1 MPADSYLLTTYLFYY
16 FFYSTIHQLSDG
28 SPAHRNTQPPMLTIF
43 TAAKPF
49 RGRTATIQRNAL
61 HSWMQL
67 HDDVQIILF
76 GDAAGTQEVA
86 WELGLHYE
94 ASPQLT
100 TTGAVRLDYML
111 ATARR
116 YARHNVL
123 CFVACD
129 ILLQRDLCDALNRV
143 EALHHEF
150 VMVGRAGTNRTEDA
164 VAYTSAE
171 AANGTARNLQATSS
185 GSVSEKWHPR
195 LDYVIFSRNCFVSDV
210 PGLPANSPFAAKWL
224 MRRAMANEV
233 QVVDASR
240 IVGALKQIELESG
253 RAAIVETPAAC
264 RNVLCAEEKQVL
276 FGEYGH
282 LLGMMRAPYLLTSKD
297 IVANRWL
304 GIRMGAGLNSALL
317 SRMWQGLKAQLRK
330 PHEFPA
336 PDPLLGVDIL
346 RASQRRP

>member
-1 MPADSYLLTTYLFYY
+1 
-16 FFYSTIHQLSDG
+16 
-28 SPAHRNTQPPMLTIF
+28 MLTIF

-67 HDDVQIILF
+67 HEDVQIILF

-94 ASPQLT
+94 TSPQLASSGT
-100 TTGAVRLDYML
+100 VRLDYML

-123 CFVACD
+123 CFLACD

-150 VMVGRAGTNRTEDA
+150 VMVGRAGTIRAEGADA
-164 VAYTSAE
+164 CSSATAMNE
-171 AANGTARNLQATSS
+171 PAENMQAASM
-185 GSVSEKWHPR
+185 GSAPENSHAR
-195 LDYVIFSRNCFVSDV
+195 LDYVIFSRNCFVGNV
-210 PGLPANSPFAAKWL
+210 PGLPADSPFAAKWL

-233 QVVDASR
+233 HVVDVSR
-240 IVGALKQIELESG
+240 MVGALKQIEPEGSRPAML
-253 RAAIVETPAAC
+253 ETPVAR
-264 RNVLCAEEKQVL
+264 RNVLCVEEKLVL

-282 LLGMMRAPYLLTSKD
+282 LMGMMRAPYLLTPKD

-304 GIRMGAGLNSALL
+304 RVRMGAGLNGALL
-317 SRMWQGLKAQLRK
+317 SRVWQGLKTQLRA
-330 PHEFPA
+330 PHEFPSA
-336 PDPLLGVDIL
+336 ETLLGADIL
-346 RASQRRP
+346 RAGLRRPQ

>member
-1 MPADSYLLTTYLFYY
+1 
-16 FFYSTIHQLSDG
+16 
-28 SPAHRNTQPPMLTIF
+28 MLTIF
-43 TAAKPF
+43 AAAKPF
-49 RGRTATIQRNAL
+49 RGCTATIQRNAL

-94 ASPQLT
+94 PSPQLT
-100 TTGAVRLDYML
+100 SSGAVRLDYML
-111 ATARR
+111 AAARR

-129 ILLQRDLCDALNRV
+129 ILLQHDLCEALNRV

-150 VMVGRAGTNRTEDA
+150 VMVGRAGPIRTEDPGA
-164 VAYTSAE
+164 CSPANALNGPVKNVRALSLGLTSENSHA
-171 AANGTARNLQATSS
+171 
-185 GSVSEKWHPR
+185 R

-233 QVVDASR
+233 HVVDVSR
-240 IVGALKQIELESG
+240 MVGALKQIEAENG
-253 RAAIVETPAAC
+253 CAAIAETPAAR
-264 RNVLCAEEKQVL
+264 RNLLCAEEKLVL

-304 GIRMGAGLNSALL
+304 GMRMGAGLNSALL
-317 SRMWQGLKAQLRK
+317 SRAWQGLKAQLRK
-330 PHEFPA
+330 PHEFPTRET
-336 PDPLLGVDIL
+336 LLGADIL
-346 RASQRRP
+346 RASERRP

>member
-1 MPADSYLLTTYLFYY
+1 
-16 FFYSTIHQLSDG
+16 
-28 SPAHRNTQPPMLTIF
+28 MLTIF
-43 TAAKPF
+43 TAARPF
-49 RGRTATIQRNAL
+49 RGGTATIQRNAL

-67 HDDVQIILF
+67 HEDVQIILF

-94 ASPQLT
+94 ASPQVT

-123 CFVACD
+123 CFAACD
-129 ILLQRDLCDALNRV
+129 ILLQRDLCEALNRV

-150 VMVGRAGTNRTEDA
+150 VMVGRAAIRRTEG
-164 VAYTSAE
+164 AE
-171 AANGTARNLQATSS
+171 AGSSANAMNGSAKNMQATSS
-185 GSVSEKWHPR
+185 GSVSENSHAR

-233 QVVDASR
+233 HVVDVSHM
-240 IVGALKQIELESG
+240 VGALKQIEPECG
-253 RAAIVETPAAC
+253 CPTNPETPAAR
-264 RNVLCAEEKQVL
+264 RNALCAEEKLVL

-282 LLGMMRAPYLLTSKD
+282 LLGMMRAPYLLTPKD
-297 IVANRWL
+297 IVVNRWL
-304 GIRMGAGLNSALL
+304 GVRRWGTGPGLKGALL
-317 SRMWQGLKAQLRK
+317 SRVWQGLKAQLRK

-336 PDPLLGVDIL
+336 AETLLGADIL

>member
-1 MPADSYLLTTYLFYY
+1 
-16 FFYSTIHQLSDG
+16 
-28 SPAHRNTQPPMLTIF
+28 MLTIF

-49 RGRTATIQRNAL
+49 RGRTANIQRNAL

-94 ASPQLT
+94 ASPQVT
-100 TTGAVRLDYML
+100 TTGEVRLDYML

-116 YARHNVL
+116 YARHTVL

-150 VMVGRAGTNRTEDA
+150 VMVGRAGIIRTEVADA
-164 VAYTSAE
+164 CSSAN
-171 AANGTARNLQATSS
+171 ALNGPVKNLQATSS
-185 GSVSEKWHPR
+185 EPLLKNSHAR
-195 LDYVIFSRNCFVSDV
+195 LDYVIFSRNCFVGAV

-233 QVVDASR
+233 HVVDASR
-240 IVGALKQIELESG
+240 MAGALKQVEPESG
-253 RAAIVETPAAC
+253 CSAIPEVPGA
-264 RNVLCAEEKQVL
+264 RRSMLCAEEKLVL

-282 LLGMMRAPYLLTSKD
+282 LLGLMRAPYLLTPND
-297 IVANRWL
+297 VVVNRWL
-304 GIRMGAGLNSALL
+304 GVRRWGTGPGPHRELL
-317 SRMWQGLKAQLRK
+317 SRVWQGLKTQLRK

-336 PDPLLGVDIL
+336 AKTLLGTDIL